1 MAGDDKAMLAVVV
14 LRAAA
19 WLEARGFD
27 LPSAAPVLAEMIEQV
42 EHHFQRDRALLV
54 GLAARQGDT
63 RGAGWFVA
71 DASGHAKLD
80 AWAAE
85 MSAKGFDLLGL
96 NVALTA
102 AELRAADELEGARHV
117 H

>member
-1 MAGDDKAMLAVVV
+1 MT
-14 LRAAA
+14 
-19 WLEARGFD
+19 
-27 LPSAAPVLAEMIEQV
+27 AAPVLCEMIEQV
-42 EHHFQRDRALLV
+42 EHHHQRDRALLV
-54 GLAARQGDT
+54 ALAAQPGNT
-63 RGAGWFVA
+63 RGAAWFVA

-85 MSAKGFDLLGL
+85 MTAQGFDLLSL

-102 AELRAADELEGARHV
+102 AELRAADELEAVPHV